1 MGFTPVNQA
10 VAACYFGMGLV
21 FASWASR
28 IPYIKSSLQLSDGQL
43 GQILLALPAG
53 QLLSMGLAAWLEQRW
68 GSRRLGQRGMLFYLL
83 ALLSVGLAPHPL
95 VLACAL
101 LAFGGFGNLTGLAIN
116 TQAVLAEKEAGRPLM
131 ASFHGCWS
139 LAGFAGALLGLGLH
153 RQTVLFHFGLVAAL
167 VATLT
172 LAVSPHLLEGGSSL
186 ERKGWKWD
194 AALLPLSLI
203 GFCSLATEG
212 AMFDWSGVY
221 FRQVVHAPGGLVLL
235 GYAAFMVC
243 MATGRFVGDRLIA
256 RWGQAVALRRSG
268 LLMSAGLFAAVLFPR
283 IVPATVAF
291 MLVGFAVSSV
301 IPIVY
306 SLAGRS
312 ARVEPGT
319 ALATVSGLSYLGFLL
334 GPPLIGGLASAF
346 SLRVSYA
353 VIGLFG
359 LCIAYLGK
367 EAKA

>member
-1 MGFTPVNQA
+1 MKFTRVKLA
-10 VAACYFGMGLV
+10 IGGCYFGMGLV

-28 IPYIKSSLQLSDGQL
+28 IPTIKAALHLSDGRL
-43 GQILLALPAG
+43 GQILLALPVG
-53 QLLSMGLAAWLEQRW
+53 QLLSMGLAAWLERRW
-68 GSRRLGQRGMLFYLL
+68 GSRRLTQRGMLFYVC
-83 ALLSVGLAPHPL
+83 ALLGVGLAPNPL
-95 VLACAL
+95 TLAAAL
-101 LAFGGFGNLTGLAIN
+101 LTLGGLGNLTGIAVN
-116 TQAVLAEKEAGRPLM
+116 TQAVLAEKVSGKPIM

-139 LAGFAGALLGLGLH
+139 LAGFVGALIGLALH
-153 RQTVLFHFGLVAAL
+153 STSALFHFTLVAAL
-167 VATLT
+167 VAGLT
-172 LAVSPHLLEGGSSL
+172 LAVSPYLLEGETNA

-221 FRQVVHAPGGLVLL
+221 FREVIHAPGSLVLL
-235 GYAAFMVC
+235 GYAAFMIC
-243 MATGRFVGDRLIA
+243 MAAGRFVGDRVIE
-256 RWGQAVALRRSG
+256 RWGQAAVLRGSG
-268 LLMSAGLFAAVLFPR
+268 WLMSAGLFVAVLFPR
-283 IVPATVAF
+283 IIPATLAF

-312 ARVEPGT
+312 AKVDPGA
-319 ALATVSGLSYLGFLL
+319 ALATVSSLSYLGFLL

-367 EAKA
+367 ETKT